1 MKRQNFF
8 KPSLLV
14 LLISVLGSSVAW
26 AELTAQDVVEARQE
40 TQIWTTFALSPFL
53 RANELK
59 VTVDNGKATLTGRV
73 LEDVNKDLA
82 TQMALGVAGIKEV
95 DNQITVEPQ
104 YVAPARSTERSYAEI
119 IDDASIT
126 SAVKSK
132 LLWSKHA
139 DGLATNVDTKM
150 GKVVLKGSADSKQA
164 KELAGRL
171 AQNTRGVLEV
181 DNQLVVNSNQVTMTE
196 KAKSSVKEVGQE
208 ISDSWITTKVKTTFL
223 YSIKIDSSSI
233 QVSTNKGVVQLTGK
247 VDSSL
252 ERNLA
257 IDLASSLRG
266 VKRVDAT
273 GLTL

>member
-1 MKRQNFF
+1 MKHQFF
-8 KPSLLV
+8 LKQSSLV

-53 RANELK
+53 RANDIK

-73 LEDVNKDLA
+73 LEDINKDLA

-104 YVAPARSTERSYAEI
+104 YVAPARSTERSYAEL
-119 IDDASIT
+119 IDDATIT

-132 LLWSKHA
+132 LLWSKYA
-139 DGLATNVDTKM
+139 DGLATDVDTKF
-150 GKVVLKGSADSKQA
+150 GKVVLKGTADSKQS

-171 AQNTRGVLEV
+171 AQNTRGVLGV
-181 DNQLVVNSNQVTMTE
+181 DNQLVVNSNKATVTE

-208 ISDSWITTKVKTTFL
+208 ISDSWITTKVKSTFL
-223 YSIKIDSSSI
+223 YSSKIDSSSI
-233 QVSTNKGVVQLTGK
+233 KVSTNQGVVLLTGK
-247 VDSSL
+247 VGSSV
-252 ERNLA
+252 ERKLA
-257 IDLASSLRG
+257 IDLANSLRG
-266 VKRVDAT
+266 VKRVEAR

>member
-53 RANELK
+53 RANEIK

-104 YVAPARSTERSYAEI
+104 YVAPARSTERSYAEV
-119 IDDASIT
+119 IDDATIT

-132 LLWSKHA
+132 LMWSKHA
-139 DGLATNVDTKM
+139 DGLATNVDLITYKNPP
-150 GKVVLKGSADSKQA
+150 L
-164 KELAGRL
+164 LAGCTIL
-171 AQNTRGVLEV
+171 
-181 DNQLVVNSNQVTMTE
+181 
-196 KAKSSVKEVGQE
+196 
-208 ISDSWITTKVKTTFL
+208 
-223 YSIKIDSSSI
+223 
-233 QVSTNKGVVQLTGK
+233 
-247 VDSSL
+247 
-252 ERNLA
+252 
-257 IDLASSLRG
+257 
-266 VKRVDAT
+266 
-273 GLTL
+273 

>member
-1 MKRQNFF
+1 MKHQFF
-8 KPSLLV
+8 LKPSSLV

-53 RANELK
+53 RANDIK

-73 LEDVNKDLA
+73 LEDINKDLA

-104 YVAPARSTERSYAEI
+104 YVAPARSTERSYAEL
-119 IDDASIT
+119 IDDATIT

-132 LLWSKHA
+132 LLWSKYA
-139 DGLATNVDTKM
+139 DGLATDVDTKF
-150 GKVVLKGSADSKQA
+150 GKVVLKGTADSKQA

-171 AQNTRGVLEV
+171 AQNTRGVLGV
-181 DNQLVVNSNQVTMTE
+181 DNQLVVNSNKATVTE

-208 ISDSWITTKVKTTFL
+208 ISDSWITTKVKSTFL
-223 YSIKIDSSSI
+223 YSSKIDSSSI
-233 QVSTNKGVVQLTGK
+233 KVSTNQGVVLLTGK
-247 VDSSL
+247 VGSSV
-252 ERNLA
+252 ERKLA
-257 IDLASSLRG
+257 IDLANSLRG
-266 VKRVDAT
+266 VKRVEAR

>member
-1 MKRQNFF
+1 MKHQFF
-8 KPSLLV
+8 LKPSSLV

-53 RANELK
+53 RANDIK

-73 LEDVNKDLA
+73 LEDINKDLA
-82 TQMALGVAGIKEV
+82 TQMALGVAGIKDV

-104 YVAPARSTERSYAEI
+104 YVAPARSTERSYAEL
-119 IDDASIT
+119 IDDATIT

-132 LLWSKHA
+132 LLWSKYA
-139 DGLATNVDTKM
+139 DGLATNVDTEF
-150 GKVVLKGSADSKQA
+150 GKVVLKGTADSKQA

-196 KAKSSVKEVGQE
+196 KAKSSVKNVGQE

-223 YSIKIDSSSI
+223 YSIKVDSSSI